1 MNRPGPESGSA
12 LLLCAIAMTG
22 LLFLAFALFTVA
34 QAASVRNGGQT
45 AADAAAVGAAR
56 ADRAA
61 FFDGF
66 IDALDDDDEWREWI
80 AGRGDIVAEGCEE
93 AGHFAG
99 RNDSNVEGCR
109 PVQRRGDLGYAVD
122 VRTRFDSGSS
132 IIPGAGNKTA
142 KASATAVIVP
152 KCEADD
158 DDSDQI
164 ILSCDGEEIAI
175 DPDDDDLD
183 ANPADLFDV
192 VLVG

>member
-1 MNRPGPESGSA
+1 MNRPGSESGSA

-45 AADAAAVGAAR
+45 AADAAAIGAAR

-66 IDALDDDDEWREWI
+66 VDALGDDDEWREWI
-80 AGRGDIVAEGCEE
+80 AGRGDIVAEGCGE

-99 RNDSNVEGCR
+99 QNDSNIEGCR
-109 PVQRRGDLGYAVD
+109 PVQRQGDLGYAVD

-152 KCEADD
+152 RCEADG
-158 DDSDQI
+158 DSDQI
-164 ILSCDGEEIAI
+164 ILTCDGEEIAI
-175 DPDDDDLD
+175 EPDDDDFD

-192 VLVG
+192 VLVD